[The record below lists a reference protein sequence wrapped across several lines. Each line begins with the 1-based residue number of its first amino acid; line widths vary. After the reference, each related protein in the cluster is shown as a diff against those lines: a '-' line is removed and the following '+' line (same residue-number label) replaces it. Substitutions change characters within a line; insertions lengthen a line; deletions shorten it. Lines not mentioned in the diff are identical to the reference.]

1 MGLTLSIAVEKET
14 GFKNIEIGI
23 LELSSFDSVKLFVET
38 FEKNNDRLDILLEN
52 AGIASFDVEITN
64 DGWDKRYILF

>member
-23 LELSSFDSVKLFVET
+23 LELSSFDSVKHFVET